1 MHRHREIEIPAE
13 LRSLLERPPDWAEQ
27 QAWRIVAAACRASG
41 HVAWAAQVRAPD
53 GRIEWLTGLARSRPR
68 VVQSEAVEALC
79 AALERIPPE
88 APVEIVSPTSLRYL
102 AQGRNFLPGTPE
114 RRLYELARGRR
125 IWARYALDDLEQL
138 TVACLERAYAVLA
151 PLRFPGEEAVQ
162 KALAAGGA
170 VPSILYADGGCARGI
185 AVAAWVLR
193 RGGSTQDERCW
204 TLDLPGSR
212 DCVRLAEFMAVAG
225 GLRAL
230 PAGAVVAVVT
240 DHVDIT
246 DFGAHGVP
254 SFAPSAH
261 VAAVLEEVRALAAD
275 RTVRWY
281 WAERGET
288 EGQRRCQV
296 LIERRLTAAHA
307 FDRFLATCRQLG
319 LRRVYLPDFSRWLA
333 PHGPSARTRRAWDG
347 AREEWAATF
356 EAAEDFLQAR
366 GSGPRLGLR
375 QIAFGTGVAPDIVA
389 AFERSPIARWC
400 ASLAQTA
407 PLGSAVCAYTG
418 RLHSGFPL
426 VVLLYFPATAVL
438 IQPRPGAE
446 LSHALDAAATMR
458 PVQL

>member
-1 MHRHREIEIPAE
+1 MRRHREIEVPPE
-13 LRSLLERPPDWAEQ
+13 LRPLLERPPDWAEH
-27 QAWRIVAAACRASG
+27 QAWRVVAAACRASG
-41 HVAWAAQVRAPD
+41 YVAWAAQVSAPD

-68 VVQSEAVEALC
+68 VVQSEAVEALS
-79 AALERIPPE
+79 AALERIPPD

-102 AQGRNFLPGTPE
+102 VQGRAFPPGTPE

-125 IWARYALDDLEQL
+125 IWARYALGDLEQL
-138 TVACLERAYAVLA
+138 TNACLARAYAVLQ
-151 PLRFPGEEAVQ
+151 PLRFPGEAAVRQELAVDGEA
-162 KALAAGGA
+162 
-170 VPSILYADGGCARGI
+170 PYILYADGGCARGV

-204 TLDLPGSR
+204 TLDLLGGR

-230 PAGAVVAVVT
+230 PPGATVAVVT

-261 VAAVLEEVRALAAD
+261 VAAVLEEVRELAAA

-288 EGQRRCQV
+288 EGQTRCQV
-296 LIERRLTAAHA
+296 LIKRRLAAAHA
-307 FDRFLATCRQLG
+307 LDRFLAACRQRG
-319 LRRVYLPDFSRWLA
+319 LQRVYLPDFNRWLA
-333 PHGPSARTRRAWDG
+333 PHGPSARARRAWDG

-356 EAAEDFLQAR
+356 EATESFLHAR
-366 GSGPRLGLR
+366 GPGPRLGLR
-375 QIAFGTGVAPDIVA
+375 QIALDVPPNVPLST
-389 AFERSPIARWC
+389 AFASSAIARWC
-400 ASLAQTA
+400 VTLD
-407 PLGSAVCAYTG
+407 PIERLGNADWTYTG
-418 RLHSGFPL
+418 RLRSGFSL
-426 VVLLYFPATAVL
+426 VVLLYTPAIAVL
-438 IQPRPGAE
+438 IQPRPSAE
-446 LSHALDAAATMR
+446 FAHALDAAATMR